1 MGESGRGAFGS
12 LREAGLT
19 GEGRRVGVG
28 VGGAGV
34 FKYANGNVYDGEWKD
49 SNRNGKGGM
58 RGKGKVGFR
67 N

>member
-34 FKYANGNVYDGEWKD
+34 YKYANGNIYDGEYKD
-49 SNRNGKGGM
+49 NKKNGRGEGGGV
-58 RGKGKVGFR
+58 RSSA
-67 N
+67 